1 MKRHLTASICVLI
14 ACASPVLAQAPDWRE
29 YFPLKIDHKWTYIVN
44 ADPKKKVVIEVER
57 TEDYTRKEMK
67 DDKKIEEKFTGFILK
82 SSSGDKVTRD
92 HVVVMENGVFR
103 IHAAGTLINPPLL
116 FFKFGLQK
124 EGETWDLDSTSG
136 NTTIKGTCSI
146 RKGKVL
152 VPYAKK
158 TLDAIIVL
166 FSNNKPGDER
176 HEIEYWFVRNIGMV
190 KQRVEL
196 KNHKIVLELE
206 NDSAK

>member
-14 ACASPVLAQAPDWRE
+14 TCASTVLAQAPDWRD
-29 YFPLKIDHKWTYIVN
+29 YFPLKVGHRWTYIVN

-57 TEDYTRKEMK
+57 MEDYTRKAMK
-67 DDKKIEEKFTGFILK
+67 DDKPIAEKFTGFILK

-92 HVVVMENGVFR
+92 HVVVMENGVYR

-124 EGETWDLDSTSG
+124 GETWDLDSTSG

-146 RKGKVL
+146 RSDLVQ
-152 VPYAKK
+152 VPYQKK
-158 TLDAIIVL
+158 PHNAIIVL

-206 NDSAK
+206 NESAK

>member
-14 ACASPVLAQAPDWRE
+14 VCASPVLAQAPDWRE
-29 YFPLKIDHKWTYIVN
+29 FFPLKVGHKWTYIVN

-57 TEDYTRKEMK
+57 MEDYTRKAMK
-67 DDKKIEEKFTGFILK
+67 DDKPIAEKFTGFILK
-82 SSSGDKVTRD
+82 SSSGDKITRD
-92 HVVVMENGVFR
+92 HVVVMENGVYR

-124 EGETWDLDSTSG
+124 GETWDLDSTSG

-146 RKGKVL
+146 RSDLVQ
-152 VPYAKK
+152 VPYQKK
-158 TLDAIIVL
+158 PHNAIIVL

-206 NDSAK
+206 NESAK

>member
-14 ACASPVLAQAPDWRE
+14 VCASPVLAQAPDWRE
-29 YFPLKIDHKWTYIVN
+29 FFPLKVGHKWTYIVN

-57 TEDYTRKEMK
+57 MEDYTRKAMK
-67 DDKKIEEKFTGFILK
+67 DDKPIAEKFTGFILK
-82 SSSGDKVTRD
+82 SSSGDKITRD
-92 HVVVMENGVFR
+92 HVVVMENGVYR

-124 EGETWDLDSTSG
+124 GETWDLDSTSG

-146 RKGKVL
+146 RSDLVQ
-152 VPYAKK
+152 VPYQKK
-158 TLDAIIVL
+158 PHNAIIVL

-206 NDSAK
+206 NEAAK